1 MRLVACA
8 DSEHAC
14 GSRSEEKNLE
24 HGGMI
29 REQDFGC
36 QRAKN
41 KEAELHAN
49 SHLVSAVLLPHLA
62 RCGLLQSWPL

>member
-1 MRLVACA
+1 VACA

-14 GSRSEEKNLE
+14 ESWSEEKNLE

-29 REQDFGC
+29 PEQDFGC

-41 KEAELHAN
+41 KEAELGTIY
-49 SHLVSAVLLPHLA
+49 HLVTAVLLPHLA
-62 RCGLLQSWPL
+62 RCDLLQTWPL